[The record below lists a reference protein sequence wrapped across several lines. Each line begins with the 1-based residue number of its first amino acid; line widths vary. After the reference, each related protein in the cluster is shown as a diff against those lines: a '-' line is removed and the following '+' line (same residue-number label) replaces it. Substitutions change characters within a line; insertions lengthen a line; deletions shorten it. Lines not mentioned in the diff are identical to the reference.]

1 MMIVMC
7 CNGAAYQP
15 EFKFV
20 PAGTADVLQAAE
32 RQDEVVLVR

>member
-15 EFKFV
+15 EFMFV
-20 PAGTADVLQAAE
+20 AAGTPDVLEAVK
-32 RQDEVVLVR
+32 RQDRAVLVR